1 MQQYLH
7 IRAALCN
14 CPEHSQIPFFF
25 VTFSPNNNQSSLPC
39 FDENPFETFSDNSDS
54 GTKGISV
61 ETIMLE

>member
-14 CPEHSQIPFFF
+14 CSEHSQIPFFLLHF
-25 VTFSPNNNQSSLPC
+25 HQITIKV
-39 FDENPFETFSDNSDS
+39 NPFETFSDNSDS